1 MQLRPYQRDAVDA
14 VLSYWGKGG
23 GNPLVEMATGT
34 GKSVVVANLV
44 RELTEH
50 DPETRVLMLV
60 HVRELVAQNAQAL
73 LRAWPAAPLGINS
86 AGLGRR
92 DRGSQILFASIQSV
106 AREDHNSIGRR
117 HVILID
123 EAHLLPNSGDGQ
135 YRTLIDRLRDAE
147 PELRVVGFTAT
158 PYRLGMGLLYGKGAP
173 FDEVVY
179 SYGIAEGVADGYLS
193 PLVCRLGSSE
203 IDVSAV
209 KRQGG
214 EFVAASLQEAAR
226 RPSQV
231 VLSCK
236 DAVEQLQ
243 DRKSWLVFCAGVEHA
258 EETADQFRELGINA
272 ACVTGETPT
281 HERDRILRAFKAGQI
296 RALTNANV
304 LTTGFDAPNVDAV
317 VMMRP
322 TLSTGLYCLDAE
334 TEILTSRGWK
344 GMGQVMLGDAA
355 LAMDME
361 TGKGVWSGV
370 IAQIEHPMSA
380 GESWVSYDAPRAN
393 FRVTDQHQML
403 ISTKT
408 RAGRTPWRKETA
420 ATAQGFKD
428 GIYVPTAV
436 HVDAPGVPLSDDELY
451 LIGMIM
457 TDGSIT
463 THQVTIYQS
472 ERHPEIIERIES
484 ALGRAGIAY
493 SKAMAAADSQFPER
507 HARWRY
513 SISAGDPRCGR
524 PGKGIRYLFPFLDKE
539 LSPAL
544 FQLSKRQ
551 FAVLLSAMWDGDG
564 SKIEKCPS
572 VDWTPRGVTICT
584 ARRVVADRLQALA
597 AMHGY
602 TCNLRWEHGAR
613 KNPIAILT
621 FNDQDW
627 RSVGGS
633 GPRPQ
638 IVMKPATDE
647 RVWCVQTEHGTIVTR
662 RRGKVT
668 VMGNCQMLG
677 RGTRLAPGKTN
688 CLVLD
693 YAGNVRRHGPVDAI
707 EVRGRKGTPGEAVE
721 KTSVD
726 SVRAKECPQCKAL
739 HGVAKLVCD
748 DCGYTWPKAEKE
760 IATRADREAVV
771 MTRELEE
778 VWHECTRGMI
788 VARHDKAGGIP
799 SLRVEYVVGFT
810 GYREWITLDHPGLA
824 CARALQWWQGMTGL
838 PMAAAAGER
847 VAFALAV
854 WASVQPKQV
863 WVQVKRDGQYWRVT
877 KRKVVRADGRLV
889 EIDEAM
895 RVRFASMERAA

>member
-1 MQLRPYQRDAVDA
+1 MQMRPYQRDAVDA
-14 VLSYWGKGG
+14 VLDYWSKGG

-73 LRAWPAAPLGINS
+73 LRAWPGAPLGINS

-92 DRGSQILFASIQSV
+92 DRGSQILYASVQSV
-106 AREDHNSIGRR
+106 AREDHHSIGRR
-117 HVILID
+117 HVVVID

-135 YRTLIDRLRDAE
+135 YRTLIERLREAE

-179 SYGIAEGVADGYLS
+179 SYGIAEGVADGFLS
-193 PLVCRLGSSE
+193 PLACRLGSSE

-236 DAVEQLQ
+236 DAVEQLEA
-243 DRKSWLVFCAGVEHA
+243 RKSWLVFCAGVEHA

-281 HERDRILRAFKAGQI
+281 HDRDRILRAFKAGQI

-322 TLSTGLYCLDAE
+322 TLSTGLY
-334 TEILTSRGWK
+334 
-344 GMGQVMLGDAA
+344 V
-355 LAMDME
+355 
-361 TGKGVWSGV
+361 
-370 IAQIEHPMSA
+370 
-380 GESWVSYDAPRAN
+380 
-393 FRVTDQHQML
+393 
-403 ISTKT
+403 
-408 RAGRTPWRKETA
+408 
-420 ATAQGFKD
+420 
-428 GIYVPTAV
+428 
-436 HVDAPGVPLSDDELY
+436 
-451 LIGMIM
+451 
-457 TDGSIT
+457 
-463 THQVTIYQS
+463 
-472 ERHPEIIERIES
+472 
-484 ALGRAGIAY
+484 
-493 SKAMAAADSQFPER
+493 
-507 HARWRY
+507 
-513 SISAGDPRCGR
+513 
-524 PGKGIRYLFPFLDKE
+524 
-539 LSPAL
+539 
-544 FQLSKRQ
+544 
-551 FAVLLSAMWDGDG
+551 
-564 SKIEKCPS
+564 
-572 VDWTPRGVTICT
+572 
-584 ARRVVADRLQALA
+584 
-597 AMHGY
+597 
-602 TCNLRWEHGAR
+602 
-613 KNPIAILT
+613 
-621 FNDQDW
+621 
-627 RSVGGS
+627 
-633 GPRPQ
+633 
-638 IVMKPATDE
+638 
-647 RVWCVQTEHGTIVTR
+647 
-662 RRGKVT
+662 
-668 VMGNCQMLG
+668 QMLG
-677 RGTRLAPGKTN
+677 RGTRLAPGKSN

-726 SVRAKECPQCKAL
+726 SVRAKECPECKAL

-788 VARHDKAGGIP
+788 VARHDKPDGIA

-810 GYREWITLDHPGLA
+810 GYREWITLDHPGFA
-824 CARALQWWQGMTGL
+824 GAKAAQWWQGMTGL
-838 PMAAAAGER
+838 PMAAEAGGR
-847 VAFALAV
+847 VEFALSK
-854 WASVQPKQV
+854 WAGLQPKQV
-863 WVQVKRDGQYWRVT
+863 WVQVKREGQYWRVT

-895 RVRFASMERAA
+895 RVRFASMEKAA